1 MPKISVIVPVYNVEL
16 YLCRCIDSILAQT
29 FTDFELILIDD
40 GSTDIC
46 RDICGEYAKKDG
58 RVHVIHQE
66 NAGPSAARNAGID
79 WAFKYS
85 DSEWLTF
92 VDSDDWINKIYL
104 EQLYAAVQNSNVLL
118 SMCPC
123 YKTVDMRVPPV
134 HDITVRLVSPVD
146 AYVLDGKHV
155 SAFACGRL
163 YHKTCFQN
171 VRFPNGRIFED
182 LFTTYKIIF
191 SLQAIALINE
201 PLYYYYQNQSSIT
214 HSCWD
219 PRRLDELDSYEEQLC
234 YFKEKDE
241 QAAFRS
247 VSWAYLVA
255 ICMQFNMINSVKESV
270 DSKYVRLLRTKL
282 RYNLHKAI
290 LNRIVSIKNDAWIYE
305 AAHPVLMKF
314 YWRSLSALNKIRKT
328 VNR

>member
-1 MPKISVIVPVYNVEL
+1 MPTISVIVPVYNVEL
-16 YLCRCIDSILAQT
+16 YLRRCIDSILAQT
-29 FTDFELILIDD
+29 FTDFELILVDD
-40 GSTDIC
+40 GSPDKCPAIC
-46 RDICGEYAKKDG
+46 DEYAAMDS
-58 RVHVIHQE
+58 RVNVIHQE

-79 WAFKYS
+79 WIFKNS

-92 VDSDDWINKIYL
+92 VDSDDWINKKFL
-104 EQLYAAVQNSNVLL
+104 EQLYDAARSFNVLL

-134 HDITVRLVSPVD
+134 RDITVRLVSPVD
-146 AYVLDGKHV
+146 AYILDGKHV

-171 VRFPNGRIFED
+171 VRFPNGKIFED
-182 LFTTYKIIF
+182 LFTTYKILF
-191 SLQAIALINE
+191 SLQVIALVNE

-234 YFKEKDE
+234 YFKGRDE

-247 VSWAYLVA
+247 VSWSYLVA
-255 ICMQFNMINSVKESV
+255 ICMQYNMINSVEGSV
-270 DSKYVRLLRTKL
+270 DSKYIRLLRAKL
-282 RYNLHKAI
+282 RYNLRKAI
-290 LNRIVSIKNDAWIYE
+290 LNRIVSIKSDAWIYE
-305 AAHPVLMKF
+305 TAHPVFMRF
-314 YWRSLSALNKIRKT
+314 YWLSLSALNKIKKA